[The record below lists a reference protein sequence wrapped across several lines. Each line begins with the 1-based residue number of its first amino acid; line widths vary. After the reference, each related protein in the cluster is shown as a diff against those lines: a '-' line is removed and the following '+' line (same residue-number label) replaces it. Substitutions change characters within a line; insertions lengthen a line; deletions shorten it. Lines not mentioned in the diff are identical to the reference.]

1 MRFGLRQFL
10 IGGKSSPTRITRVRR
25 TGARPCAPS
34 SATFVAD
41 CLIIL
46 MTMIFV
52 CVGDINRDKNDVLR
66 LLSVLFSDKL
76 RAQDKERILQDD
88 FAIPMQKNLK
98 EGITLATYSEGI
110 EIRAFRKGRAEGR
123 EEGREESYTTLIKNL
138 MQNAKVNVTEA
149 LAMLGIPKDDWAKY
163 AAKV

>member
-1 MRFGLRQFL
+1 
-10 IGGKSSPTRITRVRR
+10 
-25 TGARPCAPS
+25 
-34 SATFVAD
+34 
-41 CLIIL
+41 
-46 MTMIFV
+46 MIFV

-138 MQNAKVNVTEA
+138 MSTVKPHYSIVKHCY
-149 LAMLGIPKDDWAKY
+149 MKKM
-163 AAKV
+163 